1 MRIKKT
7 FKWITIVLLSPV
19 VLFLVLTT
27 LLYVPFIQNWVA
39 QQVVSYASRQTGYN
53 ITVEH
58 VDLDST
64 WASMAYV

>member
-19 VLFLVLTT
+19 VLFLVLTA

-39 QQVVSYASRQTGYN
+39 Q
-53 ITVEH
+53 
-58 VDLDST
+58 
-64 WASMAYV
+64 